1 MNSRISWLV
10 KTGRENGGSSLASQA
25 KSMECHIVFPR
36 LEEHSQLIFP
46 SEESYRHHL
55 PPEDKSCY
63 GGTNFRGKI
72 NRWLA
77 RLQPQENFPLVE
89 EADKNENEYAGQ
101 DRHGQIACALSKML
115 IQPAADI
122 TTDKPSGNLSKIHK
136 LNG

>member
-1 MNSRISWLV
+1 M
-10 KTGRENGGSSLASQA
+10 
-25 KSMECHIVFPR
+25 FPR

-89 EADKNENEYAGQ
+89 EADEEENEGT
-101 DRHGQIACALSKML
+101 R
-115 IQPAADI
+115 
-122 TTDKPSGNLSKIHK
+122 KPSGNLSKIHK